1 MDRVAL
7 ISGGAKGIGRAIGLR
22 LASEGWSVA
31 FCYRTSAEEAA
42 KTASDIVEKG
52 GRALPVLCDVSD
64 PEAAARLVQ
73 QVEETWGRI
82 DALINCAGP
91 YHKTGI
97 LRETPEGW
105 ASMFDNNLHPV
116 FYLSKAAAPGMKE
129 RKWGRILAFSMADAD
144 QMKAKPMVTAH
155 YAAKVAVLV
164 LVKSLA
170 RALAAHGVTV
180 NAISPG
186 FVSSAPVEEQQEMGK
201 KIPAGYVGSVDDA
214 ANAAMYLLSDEARYV
229 TGGNIHLSGGWGI

>member
-22 LASEGWSVA
+22 LAKDGWSVA
-31 FCYRTSAEEAA
+31 FCYRTSADEAA
-42 KTASDIVEKG
+42 QTATDIVAQG
-52 GRALPVLCDVSD
+52 GRALPVQCDVSD
-64 PEAAARLVQ
+64 PEAAARLVR
-73 QVEETWGRI
+73 QVEEAWGRI

-97 LRETPEGW
+97 LRETAEGW

-116 FYLSKAAAPGMKE
+116 FYLSKAVAPGMKT

-144 QMKAKPMVTAH
+144 QLHAKPMVTAH
-155 YAAKVAVLV
+155 YASKVAILV

-186 FVSSAPVEEQQEMGK
+186 FVSSASAEEQEEMGK
-201 KIPAGYVGSVDDA
+201 RIPAGYVGSVEDA
-214 ANAAMYLLSDEARYV
+214 ANAAMYLISDDARYV
-229 TGGNIHLSGGWGI
+229 TGSNIHLSGGWGI